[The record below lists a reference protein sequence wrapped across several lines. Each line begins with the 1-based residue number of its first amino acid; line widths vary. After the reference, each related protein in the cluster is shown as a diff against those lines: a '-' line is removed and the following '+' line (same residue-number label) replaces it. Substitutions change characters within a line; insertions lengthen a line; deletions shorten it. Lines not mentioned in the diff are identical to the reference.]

1 MSRDVSIWC
10 PPILLFFC
18 CYPMLVTLPH
28 ISSISCS
35 NIVSL
40 YDDHEKKTYLDSH
53 KEGPGT
59 SIYEVRGRSSRR
71 SARVFFYVRALL
83 PPLALSGPCRSIN
96 PTDFWKCWQFWKILQ
111 SCTLVTKLT
120 KFWNCGNIYFVQRVC
135 IDGGK
140 HFYCNMIIA
149 LFTDRLII
157 ALFGDNKFWFL
168 FFFTLC
174 LR

>member
-1 MSRDVSIWC
+1 MLDTDNILKGISDCVKC
-10 PPILLFFC
+10 PYI
-18 CYPMLVTLPH
+18 M
-28 ISSISCS
+28 II
-35 NIVSL
+35 
-40 YDDHEKKTYLDSH
+40 KKTYMDFH

-59 SIYEVRGRSSRR
+59 STYEVRGRSSRR
-71 SARVFFYVRALL
+71 SARVFFVQALL
-83 PPLALSGPCRSIN
+83 PHLALSGSGQSIT
-96 PTDFWKCWQFWKILQ
+96 PTDFWKCWQFWNILQ

-140 HFYCNMIIA
+140 HFYRNMIIA

-157 ALFGDNKFWFL
+157 ALFADDKFWFL